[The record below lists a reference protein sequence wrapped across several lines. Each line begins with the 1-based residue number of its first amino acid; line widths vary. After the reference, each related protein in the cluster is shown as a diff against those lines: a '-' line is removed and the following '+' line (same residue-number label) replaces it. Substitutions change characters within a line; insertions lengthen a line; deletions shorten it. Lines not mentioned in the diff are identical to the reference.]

1 MSFRNTIRMSN
12 SLDPDQAWSDLVSNC
27 LQRLSADDNRR
38 QRVIIFGA
46 IGNKT
51 ILAMTCYFQQ
61 CGILTSVD
69 SDESVQPPLKLRISK
84 CCSVSS

>member
-1 MSFRNTIRMSN
+1 MSN
-12 SLDPDQAWSDLVSNC
+12 SLDLDQAWSDLVSNC

-38 QRVIIFGA
+38 QRVKHFEA

-51 ILAMTCYFQQ
+51 ILVMTCDFQQ

-69 SDESVQPPLKLRISK
+69 SDESVQPPFKLRISK